1 MSSSRQYQSS
11 KYSQNGSS
19 KYSQQNSGYTPT
31 SANNTPRTVERSR
44 QKVAQFDIKATLDK
58 VPLLSGLGKTQKR
71 QLAKELITKVY
82 HIGQDIMKEGQEG
95 DFFLIII
102 DGKVDVKSSKA
113 GHLAYLSD
121 GDYAGEQALLKATT
135 RNATLTAVET
145 TTCLL
150 CSKHTFDKIKKS
162 VKFANR
168 YYMYYILCDYAYDNI
183 SLYNIQRRKKKK
195 SICNTNS

>member
-1 MSSSRQYQSS
+1 MSYNQNNGQQ
-11 KYSQNGSS
+11 KPNYS
-19 KYSQQNSGYTPT
+19 
-31 SANNTPRTVERSR
+31 PRSL
-44 QKVAQFDIKATLDK
+44 KVAQFDIKSTLDK
-58 VPLLSGLGKTQKR
+58 VPLLSSLGKTQKR

-82 HIGQDIMKEGQEG
+82 QNGQDIMREGQEG

-113 GHLAYLSD
+113 GHLAYLTD

-135 RNATLTAVET
+135 RNATLTAVQP

-168 YYMYYILCDYAYDNI
+168 Y
-183 SLYNIQRRKKKK
+183 
-195 SICNTNS
+195 